1 MGAEA
6 DAAYTV
12 DAAGTALGDGGL
24 NATLRDYAR
33 FGLLML
39 GDGQRDGRRVVPAE
53 FCEECRRGD
62 PSVFDDKEKFARF
75 PNAAYARQWWVLDQE
90 RGISAAL
97 GIFGQMIYLDRSS
110 DMVLVFLSSWP
121 LPMDAERRGL
131 QLAAAD
137 AVAKALR

>member
-1 MGAEA
+1 
-6 DAAYTV
+6 V
-12 DAAGTALGDGGL
+12 DRAGTALGDGGL

-39 GDGQRDGRRVVPAE
+39 ENGWREGRSVIPSAFV
-53 FCEECRRGD
+53 EECRRGD

-75 PNAAYARQWWVLDQE
+75 PGACYSRQWWVLDQE
-90 RGISAAL
+90 RGIAAAL

-121 LPMDAERRGL
+121 LPVDAERRGL
-131 QLAAAD
+131 QLAIAEAI
-137 AVAKALR
+137 AKALG